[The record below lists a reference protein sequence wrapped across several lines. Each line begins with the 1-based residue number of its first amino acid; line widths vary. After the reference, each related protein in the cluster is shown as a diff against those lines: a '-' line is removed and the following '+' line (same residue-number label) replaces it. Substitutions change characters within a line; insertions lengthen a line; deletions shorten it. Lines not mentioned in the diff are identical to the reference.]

1 MDPVTIGLL
10 AGAGSGV
17 LSKLFGGSQQ
27 NPARAARPYLEK
39 IPGIG
44 EQYYSPYVNRGEEAN
59 RQVGDLY
66 KRLAMDP
73 QAFLNEIMQGYKP
86 TEGYQYKSK
95 MAQDAAHNA
104 AAAGGYVGGEY
115 DQRNRA
121 ELANSLASQDM
132 QQYIDNI
139 LGLQGAGI
147 SGLQRQ
153 GDYGY
158 QASSGLA
165 DYLGNAYGNRA
176 QLESSGRQYQNQSRG
191 NMFGNM
197 LQTGLSAAGMAA
209 GAPGAGGQVAGLL
222 GSQAGG
228 QSYRLSPGQ
237 IGNFASSNNWG
248 RNGWL
253 GGVR

>member
-59 RQVGDLY
+59 QQAGDIY
-66 KRLAMDP
+66 KRLSMDP
-73 QAFLNEIMQGYKP
+73 QAFLNQIMQGYKP
-86 TEGYQYKSK
+86 SEGYKFKSEQGQK
-95 MAQDAAHNA
+95 AALGA
-104 AAAGGYVGGEY
+104 ARAGGYLGSDY
-115 DQRNRA
+115 DELKRA
-121 ELANSLASQDM
+121 ELANQLASQDM

-139 LGLQGAGI
+139 LGLQGAGL
-147 SGLQRQ
+147 SGLQHQ
-153 GDYGY
+153 GDTGF

-176 QLESSGRQYQNQSRG
+176 QLEASGRQYQNQARG

-209 GAPGAGGQVAGLL
+209 GAPGAGGQAAGLL